1 MHTGDRAAASARNL
15 NALAYSVGP
24 DLVFGEGRYSPSTSS
39 GRELLAHELAHVVQQ
54 PERWQSG
61 KLEIG
66 DRESAAEKEAEA
78 ATQGPARLQCINEF
92 GGARATLRRAPV
104 PGNPKSTPADFGIS
118 LVVVDHGATDAA
130 GPARERL
137 NEIYSHLQPA
147 NLAQLQS
154 EGITAIELHIVPEET
169 KLVDLP
175 EFKHLKG
182 TKTPDGRLW
191 DDVRGSG
198 GTREGSALRYAVAQ
212 ENLVGSKHHGHGA
225 AIGLGILGGVL
236 FGLGGVGLGVL
247 AGGKDPKNQA
257 IGGIAGGVG
266 GAALGATLGA
276 LAGNALDKNSAEET
290 GYAPAFLASHEGT
303 HVVELFALTPPQQT
317 EVNRLYDARKRANGP
332 WLAPADYTSSNV
344 HEYWAQCSSA
354 FFRRPYENQYADS
367 YTPEWLQRNDPG
379 MYRLLVEVYGA
390 PAGAEKHA
398 AAEDHKTEKAAA

>member
-1 MHTGDRAAASARNL
+1 MTAVHPGLIQRQTAWGRTAVTSTVGVLDALQSGGRPLEGPTRAAMEFRFQHDFSGVRVHTGDRAAASARSL

-39 GRELLAHELAHVVQQ
+39 GRDLLAHELTHVVQQ
-54 PERWQSG
+54 PERWEGG
-61 KLEIG
+61 KLEVG
-66 DRESAAEKEAEA
+66 DSSSAAEKEAEA
-78 ATQGPARLQCINEF
+78 ASRGPAPPQSITEF
-92 GGARATLRRAPV
+92 SGARAILRRAPV
-104 PGNPKSTPADFGIS
+104 SGNPKTTPADFGIS

-154 EGITAIELHIVPEET
+154 EGITAIELHVIPEDT

-198 GTREGSALRYAVAQ
+198 GTRAGSVIRYSVAE

-225 AIGLGILGGVL
+225 AIGLGILGGAL
-236 FGLGGVGLGVL
+236 FAAGGIGLGVL
-247 AGGKDPKNQA
+247 AGGKDPKNQL
-257 IGGIAGGVG
+257 IGGIAGGIG

-276 LAGNALDKNSAEET
+276 LAGNALDKSSTEDT
-290 GYAPAFLASHEGT
+290 GYAPAFLASHEGS
-303 HVVELFALTPPQQT
+303 HVI
-317 EVNRLYDARKRANGP
+317 
-332 WLAPADYTSSNV
+332 
-344 HEYWAQCSSA
+344 
-354 FFRRPYENQYADS
+354 
-367 YTPEWLQRNDPG
+367 
-379 MYRLLVEVYGA
+379 
-390 PAGAEKHA
+390 
-398 AAEDHKTEKAAA
+398 